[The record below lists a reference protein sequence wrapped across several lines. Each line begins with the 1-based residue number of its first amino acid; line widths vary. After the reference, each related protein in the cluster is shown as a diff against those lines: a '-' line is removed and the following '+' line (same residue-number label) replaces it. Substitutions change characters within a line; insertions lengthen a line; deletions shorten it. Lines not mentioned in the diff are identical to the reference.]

1 MKSNQTTK
9 IYLFNLLFFTALI
22 ALSSCSNTKPN
33 DKNQFEPFIGT
44 WKDIIQNT
52 ERPNDYSLRTFY
64 YNADSIFSMVQLEFG
79 TKSRFWTNAGK
90 LSVKQSILYWDEFSA
105 ELISEDTLIVNY
117 HDPSG
122 NILPFTL
129 IKSNSEEGNQIM
141 QQLITS
147 KNLEYN
153 YSVPPNEVDGWETSN
168 LESVDID
175 TSLIYDLI
183 NNTKLGEYKD
193 IHSLLIIKDG
203 KIVLDEYFASKGK
216 YSGEIVN
223 HIFRS
228 RPHHLASV
236 TKPITSI
243 LMGIALKEGYVSSID
258 NSVSQYF
265 PEYASLFV
273 GGKQDIQIK
282 HLLTMSTGLS
292 WDQFSY
298 PFQDSR
304 NDAGNMYRCKDVVE
318 NYFSKPIIRKPGI
331 NLNYSNAAATTC
343 GSLIENASG
352 YSIEEFSNE
361 FLFNPLNITS
371 YYWGKYPEGTYDTDG
386 SLALRARD
394 LAKIGQLVLDN
405 GKWKEKEILD
415 DDWITL
421 STKKHLSRTDNIDYG
436 FYWQQTYIQYNNK
449 KIRTIF
455 GWGDGGQFLFIF
467 PEINTIIVSNAGNYG
482 KGEDSVIFDM
492 LKEYIL
498 PSISN

>member
-1 MKSNQTTK
+1 MKSNQAIK
-9 IYLFNLLFFTALI
+9 IYLLNILFFTTLI
-22 ALSSCSNTKPN
+22 ALVSCTNTKPK
-33 DKNQFEPFIGT
+33 DKTQFKPFIGT
-44 WKDIIQNT
+44 WKDIIQNP
-52 ERPNDYSLRTFY
+52 ERTDDYSLRTFY

-79 TKSRFWTNAGK
+79 TRSRFWTNAGE
-90 LSVKQSILYWDEFSA
+90 LSVKESILNWDEFTA
-105 ELISEDTLIVNY
+105 ELKGEDTLLVNY

-122 NILPFTL
+122 NIIPFTL

-141 QQLITS
+141 HQLITS

-153 YSVPPNEVDGWETSN
+153 YSVPPKEVDGWKTSN

-175 TSLIYDLI
+175 TTLIFDMI
-183 NNTKLGEYKD
+183 DEIKLGKYKD

-216 YSGEIVN
+216 YSGVIAN

-243 LMGIALKEGYVSSID
+243 LMGIALKERYISSID

-273 GGKQDIQIK
+273 GGKEDIQIK
-282 HLLTMSTGLS
+282 HLLTMSAGLS
-292 WDQFSY
+292 WNQFSY

-318 NYFSKPIIRKPGI
+318 YYFSKPIFREPGLS
-331 NLNYSNAAATTC
+331 LNYSNAATTTC
-343 GSLIENASG
+343 GALIENASG
-352 YSIEEFSNE
+352 YSIEEFSNQ
-361 FLFNPLNITS
+361 FLFKPLNITS

-394 LAKIGQLVLDN
+394 VAKIGQLVLDN
-405 GKWKEKEILD
+405 GKWNGKEILAA
-415 DDWITL
+415 DWIAV
-421 STKKHLSRTDNIDYG
+421 STKKHFSRTDDIDYG
-436 FYWQQTYIQYNNK
+436 FYWQQTYIQYKNK

-498 PSISN
+498 PSLSN